1 MNVPFWHFRE
11 LHNSALFF
19 TDMSLLETKA
29 AATREYMNKGQS
41 KAKNPTE
48 GEKKKNGDSAYQ
60 TEETVGYDST
70 MDSFQLWEFLQLW
83 IDSSG
88 NLSEIWVKSAFL
100 DSS

>member
-1 MNVPFWHFRE
+1 MFLSDILE
-11 LHNSALFF
+11 SSTTLLSSF

-60 TEETVGYDST
+60 TEETVGYEST
-70 MDSFQLWEFLQLW
+70 MDSFQL
-83 IDSSG
+83 
-88 NLSEIWVKSAFL
+88 
-100 DSS
+100 